1 MKKGIIIVFSVF
13 LCVMVLGL
21 LGAETGEIH
30 SETET
35 MKEVGKIF
43 ASSEKEDMNTDIYAI
58 GKSGGVIT
66 KEEINMT
73 TDFYI
78 AVGFDEEQ
86 AKDKAIDYMLKR
98 EALYQKAMAEGY
110 GVSDSEIW
118 NYIERLKEVL
128 DNSTNTK
135 DVYALMS
142 QFESEEEYWQFE
154 YKVYQKNLPIEKYLE
169 DLRKRFYDSNI
180 ETYQISSELSIDE
193 QYEEYIESL
202 KEDLAIKEDFQIL
215 EKRGQE

>member
-1 MKKGIIIVFSVF
+1 M
-13 LCVMVLGL
+13 
-21 LGAETGEIH
+21 
-30 SETET
+30 
-35 MKEVGKIF
+35 
-43 ASSEKEDMNTDIYAI
+43 
-58 GKSGGVIT
+58 
-66 KEEINMT
+66 
-73 TDFYI
+73 
-78 AVGFDEEQ
+78 Q
-86 AKDKAIDYMLKR
+86 
-98 EALYQKAMAEGY
+98 EGY
-110 GVSDSEIW
+110 DVSDSEIR

-180 ETYQISSELSIDE
+180 ETYQIMSELSIDE
-193 QYEEYIESL
+193 KYEEYIESL
-202 KEDLAIKEDFQIL
+202 KEDLEIKEDFQIL